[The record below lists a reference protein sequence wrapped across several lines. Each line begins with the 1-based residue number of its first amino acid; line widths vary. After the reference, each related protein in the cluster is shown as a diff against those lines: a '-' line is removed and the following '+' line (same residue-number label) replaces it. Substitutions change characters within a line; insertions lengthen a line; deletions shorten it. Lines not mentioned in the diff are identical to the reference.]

1 MQIKQAFEYNGHKF
15 KPITGRMMMAMEEL
29 QSEFKTELQ
38 AMFYYLYLTS
48 ESFQVDQLDD
58 LTALKTLVYDFAD
71 QFTPDDINNLSELI
85 AKQNELING
94 KLFEVVEKGP
104 KKRKVTIHKK
114 K

>member
-38 AMFYYLYLTS
+38 ALFYYLYLTS
-48 ESFQVDQLDD
+48 ECFEVDQLED
-58 LTALKTLVYDFAD
+58 LKALKKLVYDFSD
-71 QFTPDDINNLSELI
+71 QFTPDDINNLSNLI

-94 KLFEVVEKGP
+94 KLFEVVDTNP
-104 KKRKVTIHKK
+104 KKRDPNGHKK